1 MQAEYGLGLQI
12 HEPELDEQGFPL
24 PSFKDNE
31 AQMIIDA
38 VGNWWSDLVAVF
50 ECLKLRDLA
59 AITDPVER
67 VTLIRS
73 VCEELRQDAMASIL
87 SQVHLDGS
95 LDLPNVTSISQK
107 KKKNN
112 NGSDINTEEEK
123 ALRALE
129 AWKCLEVVTGMA
141 AKSGLMASPQ
151 QFLIKDTQKPIN
163 CVHPVEALLPFGH
176 RKEGEA
182 KFLELID
189 ENILFLRPKVRDW
202 C

>member
-1 MQAEYGLGLQI
+1 M
-12 HEPELDEQGFPL
+12 HKPELDEQGFPL
-24 PSFKDNE
+24 KSFKDDE
-31 AQMIIDA
+31 AQIILSV

-50 ECLKLRDLA
+50 ERLQQRDLA
-59 AITDPVER
+59 AVTIAEER
-67 VTLIRS
+67 VELIRS

-95 LDLPNVTSISQK
+95 LDLPQVTSISQK
-107 KKKNN
+107 NSS
-112 NGSDINTEEEK
+112 SDSDVNTEEEK
-123 ALRALE
+123 VLGALE

-182 KFLELID
+182 KFLQLID
-189 ENILFLRPKVRDW
+189 ENILFLRPKVGDW